1 MTEIRVLVV
10 EDNPGDAAL
19 IRYSLA
25 EPGPGKFSIAHAP
38 SLADATAQMQADSF
52 DVILLDLSLPDS
64 YGLETV
70 KKILENMPHKA
81 AVVVLSGLDDEEL
94 ALEAVKQGAQDYLV
108 KGRSDGDVLRRAIR
122 YAIERQRIEEAM
134 RLAEAVFKNVDTGIF
149 VTDPKGNIVRCNPAF
164 TRITGYED
172 HEAIGRTAGIL
183 KSGVQ
188 DDAFYDEMWKKLN
201 SLGHWEG
208 EIWNRRKSG
217 NIYPEWLR
225 IDAVY
230 DATGRMTNYVATF
243 TDITF
248 RKEIENQ
255 LRLQATHDTLTGLP
269 NRYLFTD
276 RLSHAIAQADRAAQK
291 AALLF
296 VDLDGFKEVND
307 RHGHAAGDQ
316 LLVEVAKRLQAL
328 VRASDTVAR
337 LAGDEFT
344 LILSGVIKSHD
355 ARIVAEKVVETL
367 SKPFLLKEC
376 QASISAS
383 VGIALYPDDASD
395 SDKLLIAA
403 DAAMYSIKQKGK
415 NGYGFFREPVN

>member
-1 MTEIRVLVV
+1 MGEIRVLVV

-25 EPGPGKFSIAHAP
+25 ESGPGKFDIAHAP
-38 SLADATAQMQADSF
+38 SLAEAVELLAEVSP

-64 YGLETV
+64 FGLETV
-70 KKILENMPHKA
+70 KKILESAPPKA

-149 VTDPKGNIVRCNPAF
+149 VTDSNGVIVRINPAF
-164 TRITGYED
+164 TRITGYEND
-172 HEAIGRTAGIL
+172 EIIGQTSGIL

-188 DDAFYDEMWKKLN
+188 DDNFYDEMWDRLR
-201 SLGHWEG
+201 SVGHWEG
-208 EIWNRRKSG
+208 EIWNRRKTG

-225 IDAVY
+225 IDAVQ
-230 DATGRMTNYVATF
+230 DAAGRLTNYVATF

-276 RLSHAIAQADRAAQK
+276 RLLHALAQADRATQK

-307 RHGHAAGDQ
+307 CYGHAAGDQ
-316 LLVEVAKRLQAL
+316 LLIEAAQRLQAL

-344 LILSGVIKSHD
+344 LILSGVIKSQD

-367 SKPFLLKEC
+367 SKPFKLKEC
-376 QASISAS
+376 EASVSAS
-383 VGIALYPDDASD
+383 VGIALYPDDATD

-403 DAAMYSIKQKGK
+403 DAAMYAIKQKGK
-415 NGYGFFREPVN
+415 NGYGFYKTPQC

>member
-1 MTEIRVLVV
+1 MSEIRVLVV

-25 EPGPGKFSIAHAP
+25 ESGPGKFDISHAP
-38 SLADATAQMQADSF
+38 SLAEAVERLAEVSP

-70 KKILENMPHKA
+70 KRILELSPPKA

-134 RLAEAVFKNVDTGIF
+134 RLSEAVFKNVDTGIF
-149 VTDPKGNIVRCNPAF
+149 VTDPSGTIIRINPAF
-164 TRITGYED
+164 TRITGYEND
-172 HEAIGRTAGIL
+172 EIIGQTSGIL

-188 DDAFYDEMWKKLN
+188 DDNFYDEMWDRLRDV
-201 SLGHWEG
+201 GHWEG
-208 EIWNRRKSG
+208 EIWNRRKTG

-225 IDAVY
+225 IDAVQ
-230 DATGRMTNYVATF
+230 DAVGRLTNYVATF

-276 RLSHAIAQADRAAQK
+276 RLLHALAQADRATQK

-307 RHGHAAGDQ
+307 CYGHAAGDQ
-316 LLVEVAKRLQAL
+316 LLIEVAQRLQAL

-344 LILSGVIKSHD
+344 LILSGVIKSQD

-367 SKPFLLKEC
+367 SKPFKLKEC
-376 QASISAS
+376 EASVSAS
-383 VGIALYPDDASD
+383 VGIALYPDDATD

-403 DAAMYSIKQKGK
+403 DAAMYAIKQKGK
-415 NGYGFFREPVN
+415 NGYGFYKTPQC

>member
-1 MTEIRVLVV
+1 MGEIRVLVV

-25 EPGPGKFSIAHAP
+25 EPGQGRFTIAHAS
-38 SLADATAQMQADSF
+38 SLKEAVQHLAAQHF

-64 YGLETV
+64 FGLETV
-70 KKILENMPHKA
+70 KKILESAPPKA

-149 VTDPKGNIVRCNPAF
+149 VTDAEGAIVRTNPAF
-164 TRITGYED
+164 TRITGYESED
-172 HEAIGRTAGIL
+172 VIGKTADLL

-188 DDAFYDEMWKKLN
+188 EDSFYEEMWEKLR

-225 IDAVY
+225 IDAVL
-230 DATGRMTNYVATF
+230 DSAGRLTNYVATF

-276 RLSHAIAQADRAAQK
+276 RLLHALAQADRSTQK

-307 RHGHAAGDQ
+307 SYGHMAGDQ
-316 LLVEVAKRLQAL
+316 LLIEVATRLQAL
-328 VRASDTVAR
+328 VRATDTVAR

-344 LILSGVIKSHD
+344 LILSGVIKWQD
-355 ARIVAEKVVETL
+355 ASTVAEKVVETL
-367 SKPFLLKEC
+367 SQPFLLKEG

-383 VGIALYPDDASD
+383 VGIALYPDDATD

-403 DAAMYSIKQKGK
+403 DAAMYAIKQKGK
-415 NGYGFFREPVN
+415 NGFGFYRQPQS

>member
-1 MTEIRVLVV
+1 MSEIRVLVV

-25 EPGPGKFSIAHAP
+25 EPGQGKFAIAHAP
-38 SLADATAQMQADSF
+38 SLKETIEHLTSAVF

-70 KKILENMPHKA
+70 KKVLEVAPPKA

-149 VTDPKGNIVRCNPAF
+149 VTDPEGTIIRINPAF
-164 TRITGYED
+164 TRITGF
-172 HEAIGRTAGIL
+172 EATDVIGQTAGIL

-201 SLGHWEG
+201 AVGHWEG
-208 EIWNRRKSG
+208 EIWNRRKTG

-225 IDAVY
+225 IDAVN
-230 DATGRMTNYVATF
+230 DSAARLTNYVATF

-276 RLSHAIAQADRAAQK
+276 RLAHALAQADRAAQK

-316 LLVEVAKRLQAL
+316 LLIEVAQRLQAL
-328 VRASDTVAR
+328 VRATDTVAR

-344 LILSGVIKSHD
+344 LILSGVIKSQD
-355 ARIVAEKVVETL
+355 ARTVAEKVVESL
-367 SKPFLLKEC
+367 SQTFVLKTCE
-376 QASISAS
+376 AHVSAS
-383 VGIALYPDDASD
+383 VGIALYPDDATD

-403 DAAMYSIKQKGK
+403 DAAMYAIKQKGK
-415 NGYGFFREPVN
+415 NGYGFFRTPQS

>member
-1 MTEIRVLVV
+1 VKEINVLVV

-38 SLADATAQMQADSF
+38 SLQEATDLLASRVF

-64 YGLETV
+64 YGLDTV
-70 KKILENMPHKA
+70 RKILDVAPPTA

-149 VTDPKGNIVRCNPAF
+149 VTDPKGSIVRTNPGF
-164 TRITGYED
+164 TRITGYES
-172 HEAIGRTAGIL
+172 HEVIGQTAGIL

-188 DDAFYDEMWKKLN
+188 DDDFYVEMWKKLH
-201 SLGHWEG
+201 SAGHWEG

-225 IDAVY
+225 IDAVH
-230 DATGRMTNYVATF
+230 DAAGRLTNFVATF

-276 RLSHAIAQADRAAQK
+276 RLSHALAQADRANQK

-307 RHGHAAGDQ
+307 RHGHSAGDQ
-316 LLVEVAKRLQAL
+316 LLIEVAQRLQAL
-328 VRASDTVAR
+328 VRATDTVAR

-344 LILSGVIKSHD
+344 LILSGVIKFQD
-355 ARIVAEKVVETL
+355 ASKVAEKVVETL
-367 SKPFLLKEC
+367 SKTFKLKEC
-376 QASISAS
+376 DAHISAS
-383 VGIALYPDDASD
+383 VGIALYPDDATD

-403 DAAMYSIKQKGK
+403 DAAMYAIKQKGK
-415 NGYGFFREPVN
+415 NGYGFFRQPQA

>member
-1 MTEIRVLVV
+1 MAEIRVLVV

-38 SLADATAQMQADSF
+38 TLADAVGQMQAGLF
-52 DVILLDLSLPDS
+52 DVVLLDLSLPDS

-70 KKILENMPHKA
+70 KKILDAAPHKA

-149 VTDPKGNIVRCNPAF
+149 VTDPKGVIVRCNPAF
-164 TRITGYED
+164 TRITGYES
-172 HEAIGRTAGIL
+172 HEAIGKSAEIL

-188 DDAFYDEMWKKLN
+188 DQAFYDDMWKKLN
-201 SLGHWEG
+201 GMGHWEG
-208 EIWNRRKSG
+208 EIWNRRKTG

-225 IDAVY
+225 IDAVN
-230 DATGRMTNYVATF
+230 DAAGRLTNYVATF

-276 RLSHAIAQADRAAQK
+276 RLLHALAQADRAAQK

-307 RHGHAAGDQ
+307 SFGHAAGDQ
-316 LLVEVAKRLQAL
+316 LLVEVAQRLQAL

-367 SKPFLLKEC
+367 SHPFKLKDCE
-376 QASISAS
+376 ASISAS
-383 VGIALYPDDASD
+383 VGIALYPDDATD

-415 NGYGFFREPVN
+415 NGYGFYREPTN